1 MKTQYPL
8 FSQVALAEDLPEHHL
23 KRGDIATVVE
33 HYPMPDEEEDG
44 YSLEGFGVANTT
56 IEVSAS
62 QILSLSQWQQEE
74 ELLAKIRQLSQSR
87 LLQLE
92 DYLEFLLQRDK
103 AKTKTVNT
111 P

>member
-1 MKTQYPL
+1 MKNQYPL

-23 KRGDIATVVE
+23 KRGDVGTIVE
-33 HYPMPDEEEDG
+33 HYPMPDNEEDG
-44 YSLEGFGVANTT
+44 YSLEGFGVPNIT

-74 ELLAKIRQLSQSR
+74 ELLAKIRQLSQPR

-92 DYLEFLLQRDK
+92 EYLEFLLQKDK
-103 AKTKTVNT
+103 SVQKSA
-111 P
+111 